1 MIRNLDTK
9 LDVKK
14 VIWIYLFAFIL
25 AAFSFRADAAETT
38 TTTDTT
44 TTTAVKADTTVTPA
58 PTAKADKADKKADK
72 KSAKTAKKAKDTF
85 AVIETNKGTIK
96 AKLFPDTAPKTVEN
110 FVALA
115 KGTKEWTDPKTDK
128 KVKKPLYDGLIF
140 HRVIPNFMIQGGD
153 PLGNGTGGP
162 GFTFEDEFS
171 DAAPKM
177 DKPGILAM
185 ANAGPNTNGS
195 QFFIT
200 VAATPWLNGHHT
212 VFGEVVDGM
221 DVVNAIAKV
230 KTGAQD
236 LPVDP
241 VVIKHIKIQTK

>member
-1 MIRNLDTK
+1 MIKNLDTK

-14 VIWIYLFAFIL
+14 VLWIYLFAFIL

-38 TTTDTT
+38 ATDTT
-44 TTTAVKADTTVTPA
+44 TTTTAVTTETKVTPA
-58 PTAKADKADKKADK
+58 ADKADKKADK
-72 KSAKTAKKAKDTF
+72 KDAKAAKKEKVTYAI
-85 AVIETNKGTIK
+85 IETNKGTIK
-96 AKLFPDTAPKTVEN
+96 AKLFSDTAPKTVEN
-110 FVALA
+110 FIGLA
-115 KGTKEWTDPKTDK
+115 KGTKEWTNPKTDK
-128 KVKKPLYDGLIF
+128 KMKKPLYDGLIF

-171 DAAPKM
+171 DNAPKM

-212 VFGEVVDGM
+212 VFGEVVEGM

-230 KTGAQD
+230 KTGSQD
-236 LPVDP
+236 LPVEP
-241 VVIKHIKIQTK
+241 VVIKHVKIQTK